1 MIAHQWTS
9 AVIAITIAAT
19 IVWLV
24 RHNHMHARSA
34 GWWFIVAAAVALA
47 GSMPGLVDR
56 IALELGVNYPPT
68 LVVLVGLGVVIY
80 KLLKMDIERS
90 KQELQIR
97 ILAQKVAILE
107 MQLDSQNKKEETS
120 STPTVGNTR
129 KSA

>member
-1 MIAHQWTS
+1 MIAYQWTS
-9 AVIAITIAAT
+9 AVIAIAIAAT

-24 RHNHMHARSA
+24 RHNYMHARNA

-56 IALELGVNYPPT
+56 VALELGVSYPPT
-68 LVVLVGLGVVIY
+68 LVMLVGLGVVLY
-80 KLLKMDIERS
+80 KLLKIDIERS
-90 KQELQIR
+90 KQQLQIR

-107 MQLDSQNKKEETS
+107 MQLDPQNKKEETS
-120 STPTVGNTR
+120 STSTVGDTR